1 MPSGSKRAF
10 RTQASYDFEKRS
22 RDAVVPFLRECG
34 ISVQGHDREKV
45 RSGKSQIISATMA
58 DGSPVRM
65 RVRLCWRRDGR
76 NSGENKY
83 SAFQLRAKTIE
94 GDWARTL
101 RHIADHDRAEK
112 VSHTLA
118 VQCDQRGVVFAAL
131 IPSRALPGIWK
142 RQRDVS
148 KSLIVEGRLGRRR
161 KNHAENGS
169 SPTLWLQDIRTPD
182 AHAVSDVLWKWPG
195 VVDLVPLVHVSG
207 LAAADDTFDDCAAP
221 DTSELGSDNP
231 QKRTGQRSY
240 VRRNKAVRDNV
251 RKRAGG
257 KCERSGCGAT
267 RGFSGFLDVHHI
279 LGAAKSDR
287 VWNCVALC
295 PNCHREAHYSPEAD
309 QINAQLLAFAQAF
322 NPSRKTARRV
332 GSARRAEPALPFPP
346 HG

>member
-1 MPSGSKRAF
+1 MPSGSKRVF
-10 RTQASYDFEKRS
+10 RTQASYEFEKRS
-22 RDAVVPFLRECG
+22 RGAVVPFLRDCG
-34 ISVQGHDREKV
+34 ISVQRDDREKV
-45 RSGKSQIISATMA
+45 GLGESQIISAVMA
-58 DGSPVRM
+58 DGSAIRM

-83 SAFQLRAKTIE
+83 SAFQLRAKAIE
-94 GDWARTL
+94 GDWAKTL

-131 IPSRALPGIWK
+131 IPSRALPAIWK

-148 KSLIVEGRLGRRR
+148 KSLIVKGRLGRRR

-195 VVDLVPLVHVSG
+195 VVDLVPLAHVSG
-207 LAAADDTFDDCAAP
+207 FAVADDTFDDCAFP
-221 DTSELGSDNP
+221 DTSQLGSDNP

-251 RKRAGG
+251 RTRAGG
-257 KCERSGCGAT
+257 KCERSGCGAA
-267 RGFSGFLDVHHI
+267 RGFPGFLDVHHI

-295 PNCHREAHYSPEAD
+295 PNCHREAHYSPASQE
-309 QINAQLLAFAQAF
+309 INRDLLRFASKF
-322 NPSRKTARRV
+322 RPNSRE
-332 GSARRAEPALPFPP
+332 SAPMAEPA
-346 HG
+346 